1 MVVGIGA
8 AVEGLD
14 VLGVQVDGGGGV
26 LDDLLPLAE
35 RVVAGGPVGVVNRIR
50 LAEDGL

>member
-1 MVVGIGA
+1 VVIGVGA
-8 AVEGLD
+8 AVESLD
-14 VLGVQVDGGGGV
+14 VLGIEVDGGGGV

-35 RVVAGGPVGVVNRIR
+35 GIVAGGAVGVVDRIR